1 MTQHLLKNYLRNNA
15 FYKVTHT
22 RHVHSIFRFLLFW
35 NLFLYSF
42 NYVNLLY
49 LFENVVKLMIESYVA
64 PIAFSKGR
72 IVMQAAAF
80 GQSLTFVSE

>member
-1 MTQHLLKNYLRNNA
+1 MPDMS
-15 FYKVTHT
+15 T
-22 RHVHSIFRFLLFW
+22 RFSFSFILEFILF
-35 NLFLYSF
+35 SF

-49 LFENVVKLMIESYVA
+49 LFENFVKLMIESYVA

-72 IVMQAAAF
+72 IVMHAAAF